1 MKVNVISK
9 KGYCFGVNRAL
20 QIVKNAIND
29 PDTPKPIYILGEII
43 HNKFVN
49 MALKELGVILLS
61 ENNQERIDFLSNHI
75 KGTIIITAHGVSP
88 EIYRLLNDNNTNYI
102 DATCPAVK
110 KVHDSI
116 KKYLSLDFEVI
127 FIGNK
132 GHVEVDG
139 TLGISPLIHL
149 VETVDDVKS
158 LTINNPKIYI
168 QNQTTLS
175 LFDLNPIIDE
185 LKIKYPN
192 AIKDHGVCQATTLRQ
207 KALKEE
213 IRGQLCLVVG
223 SKNSSNANKLKKIGN
238 LVIKTYLI
246 DSLEDIK
253 LEWLD
258 EVYEVTVTSAAS
270 SPEAITN
277 EVIDF
282 LIKYN
287 KKDPNTWNLKSKL
300 KIKDII

>member
-185 LKIKYPN
+185 LKIKYPK
-192 AIKDHGVCQATTLRQ
+192 AIKEHGVCQATTLRQ

-238 LVIKTYLI
+238 LIIKTYLI

-258 EVYEVTVTSAAS
+258 EVYEVTVTSSAS

>member
-1 MKVNVISK
+1 M
-9 KGYCFGVNRAL
+9 
-20 QIVKNAIND
+20 
-29 PDTPKPIYILGEII
+29 
-43 HNKFVN
+43 
-49 MALKELGVILLS
+49 
-61 ENNQERIDFLSNHI
+61 
-75 KGTIIITAHGVSP
+75 
-88 EIYRLLNDNNTNYI
+88 
-102 DATCPAVK
+102 
-110 KVHDSI
+110 
-116 KKYLSLDFEVI
+116 
-127 FIGNK
+127 
-132 GHVEVDG
+132 
-139 TLGISPLIHL
+139 
-149 VETVDDVKS
+149 
-158 LTINNPKIYI
+158 
-168 QNQTTLS
+168 
-175 LFDLNPIIDE
+175 LF
-185 LKIKYPN
+185 
-192 AIKDHGVCQATTLRQ
+192 RS
-207 KALKEE
+207 
-213 IRGQLCLVVG
+213 QLCLVVG